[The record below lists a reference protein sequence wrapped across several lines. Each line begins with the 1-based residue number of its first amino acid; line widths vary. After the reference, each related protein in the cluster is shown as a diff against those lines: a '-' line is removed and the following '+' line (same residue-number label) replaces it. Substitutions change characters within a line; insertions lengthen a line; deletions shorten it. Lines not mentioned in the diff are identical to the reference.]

1 MRTAILLL
9 AIAGT
14 LCACKANDPPPPAKE
29 RAQTEAEKTVFD
41 TQIKS
46 LQKAKDVQQVVDQQ
60 RDASD
65 KQLQDAEGH

>member
-9 AIAGT
+9 AIAGA
-14 LCACKANDPPPPAKE
+14 LCACKANDPPPTHE

-46 LQKAKDVQQVVDQQ
+46 LQKAKDVQKVVDQQ

-65 KQLQDAEGH
+65 KQLQDTEGH